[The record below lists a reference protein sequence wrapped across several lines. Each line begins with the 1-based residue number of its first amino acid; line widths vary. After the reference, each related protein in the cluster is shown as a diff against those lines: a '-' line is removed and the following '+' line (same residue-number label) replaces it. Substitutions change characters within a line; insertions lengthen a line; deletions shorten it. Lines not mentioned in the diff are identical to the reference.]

1 MKNFDNKIVV
11 ITGAGSGMGREY
23 AKAFAKLGAVL
34 ALNDYDAKSLEQT
47 VEMVHQL
54 PNNKKMIHTVFDVSN
69 RKKMYDFAAQVK
81 RELGLASIIINNAG
95 IQGKSEPIWKIDN
108 EAFEK
113 IMNINF
119 WGVVYGTQA
128 FLPQI
133 LSHNEGAVVNISS
146 MFAFTGMPNNADYCA
161 SKSAVRGFTEALMVE
176 LQESPIQVHLVHPGA
191 IKTNIN
197 KDEKSKELAEKYLTT
212 PPEKVVNDVI
222 QAIRKN
228 KPRVRSG
235 RDAFRVWLV
244 SHFLPT
250 KLVSKLIWRELGPN
264 LKHIRYKDAIDK
276 TTKV

>member
-1 MKNFDNKIVV
+1 MKNFNDKIVV

-34 ALNDYDAKSLEQT
+34 ALNDYDAKGLAQT
-47 VEMVHQL
+47 IELLHQ
-54 PNNKKMIHTVFDVSN
+54 NSYNKKIVHAVFDVSN
-69 RKKMYDFAAQVK
+69 RKKMYEFAAQTQK
-81 RELGLASIIINNAG
+81 ELGAAHVIINNAG

-146 MFAFTGMPNNADYCA
+146 MFAYTGMPNNADYCA

-212 PPEKVVNDVI
+212 PPEKVVKDVI
-222 QAIRKN
+222 HAIKKN
-228 KPRVRSG
+228 KPRVNSG
-235 RDAFRVWLV
+235 RDAFRVWFI

-264 LKHIRYKDAIDK
+264 LTHINYKDAID
-276 TTKV
+276 